1 MRVIVYGDPLF
12 AATAG
17 AVHTALRARIEAME
31 VHAAAPVPDELRT
44 LLILLGQLEQ
54 AVDDSP
60 DILPSPE
67 LHAITDLV
75 AAAFVAVLQGRAPD
89 ILFTTRLL
97 ATFDR
102 LKLDST
108 AHLCIKIPES
118 FAFYTLYPEQYYA
131 TALRWATGHEPDAPV
146 VVAGIRSIGTSLS
159 AVVAQTLAARG
170 WTVRRLSVRPD
181 GHPFARVARVDPLAV
196 GEAGWGL
203 VVDEGPGISGS
214 SMAAV
219 AAALEQAGVEPSRI
233 VLLPSHGGEPG
244 SAASEEVRGW
254 WRRAPRLYTPLSDL
268 RLGGHD
274 LPGALAAATETLC
287 GERVVATDDC
297 GGGLWRRL
305 LIPAYNNWPASYQP
319 FERTKYRCTTSSGV
333 QVLWKFGGLAGD
345 PPGLACAWQS
355 SAEAEAASLTK
366 RAGYSLAPRPLAV
379 RHGFIAIPWIHGM
392 PLQVTDAAPVLLD
405 HIGRYIVLV
414 AGPPLVAGEQAA
426 GHARLAEMLYWN
438 TWELLGEG
446 AATRTRAWSE
456 AAASA
461 IVGPFPCYGDG
472 RLAPHEWLRM
482 PGGTIHK
489 TDAAGHAL
497 DHTIVGRQ
505 PIVWDLAGAM
515 VEWNLDDGSAAPL
528 LAGYDAA
535 GGPPYASELLTFY
548 QLAYLAFRAGQAAL
562 CAGMAGHDPD
572 EQARL
577 WTAQSRYTAMLER
590 LLADE
595 PRR

>member
-1 MRVIVYGDPLF
+1 M
-12 AATAG
+12 
-17 AVHTALRARIEAME
+17 EAME
-31 VHAAAPVPDELRT
+31 AHAAAPGLDELRT

-54 AVDDSP
+54 AVDDTP
-60 DILPSPE
+60 DILPCPE

-75 AAAFVAVLQGRAPD
+75 AAAFVAVLQGRVPD
-89 ILFTTRLL
+89 IAFTARLL
-97 ATFDR
+97 AAFDQ
-102 LKLDST
+102 LKLDPT
-108 AHLCIKIPES
+108 AQLCIKIPES

-131 TALRWATGHEPDAPV
+131 TALRWATGREPDAPV

-181 GHPFARVARVDPLAV
+181 GHPFAREARVDPLAV
-196 GEAGWGL
+196 REAGWGL

-219 AAALEQAGVEPSRI
+219 GAALAQAGVEPSRI
-233 VLLPSHGGEPG
+233 AFLPSHGGEPG

-254 WRRAPRLYTPLSDL
+254 WQRAPRLYTLLSDL

-305 LIPAYNNWPASYQP
+305 LIPDYTNWPASYQP

-333 QVLWKFGGLAGD
+333 QMLWKFGGLAGG
-345 PPGLACAWQS
+345 PPGLAGPWQS

-366 RAGYSLAPRPLAV
+366 RAERSLAPCPLAV
-379 RHGFIAIPWIHGM
+379 RHGFIALPWLDGM
-392 PLQVTDAAPVLLD
+392 PLQAADATPVLLD
-405 HIGRYIVLV
+405 RIGRYIVLV
-414 AGPPLVAGEQAA
+414 AGPPLAAGEQMA

-446 AATRTRAWSE
+446 TATRTQAWSE

-472 RLAPHEWLRM
+472 RLAPHEWLRV
-482 PGGTIHK
+482 PRGTIHK
-489 TDAAGHAL
+489 TDAGGHAL
-497 DHTIVGRQ
+497 DHTMVGRQ
-505 PIVWDLAGAM
+505 PVVWDLAGAM
-515 VEWNLDDGSAAPL
+515 VEWNLDDATAAPL

-535 GGPPYASELLTFY
+535 GGPPYGSDLLTFY
-548 QLAYLAFRAGQAAL
+548 RLAYLAFRAGQAAL
-562 CAGMAGHDPD
+562 CAGMVGHDPD

-577 WTAQSRYTAMLER
+577 WTAQSRYAVMLER
-590 LLADE
+590 LLALE
-595 PRR
+595 LPRRP